1 MLCPENATLHPAST
15 RHFSYVL
22 PTPTKAIP
30 TRQPLECHVLQAW
43 TEWIYLHKTTQNRI
57 KTYIFIPLFINLY
70 IVFRSNCG
78 QIVVRFVQIWTN
90 REIEPPT
97 KNHL

>member
-1 MLCPENATLHPAST
+1 MS
-15 RHFSYVL
+15 
-22 PTPTKAIP
+22 I
-30 TRQPLECHVLQAW
+30 LQAW
-43 TEWIYLHKTTQNRI
+43 TQWIYFYKTAQNCI
-57 KTYIFIPLFINLY
+57 KTHLYIPLYINWY